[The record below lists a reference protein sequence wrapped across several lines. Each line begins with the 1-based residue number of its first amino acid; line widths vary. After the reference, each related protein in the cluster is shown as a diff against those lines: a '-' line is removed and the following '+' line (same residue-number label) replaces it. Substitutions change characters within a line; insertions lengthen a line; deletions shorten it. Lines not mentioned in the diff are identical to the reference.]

1 MLALGIILVLIA
13 AGAAIAAVFGGT
25 GQPATF
31 DLGVVEVQT
40 NTLGSFL
47 LGAVTVVV
55 LVLGLALIRA
65 GAARARRRRQ
75 ERKELKTLHK
85 RMEAGGGTAAGATAG
100 GAHTTTG
107 EPHAAGGPAEPSGPH
122 DTPGSSTPPR

>member
-13 AGAAIAAVFGGT
+13 AGAAIAAVFGGA

-47 LGAVTVVV
+47 LGAVTVVI
-55 LVLGLALIRA
+55 LVIGLALIRA

-85 RMEAGGGTAAGATAG
+85 RMEAEGGTAAGSTAG
-100 GAHTTTG
+100 GGHTATG
-107 EPHAAGGPAEPSGPH
+107 EPHAAGGPTEPSGPH
-122 DTPGSSTPPR
+122 DAPGSSTPQR